1 VTMTRRAMRLASIGA
16 MSLALGATALTTTTV
31 SAGAQSS
38 NKLTVT
44 AGEYFYKLSGSPKP
58 GNVEIVFDNK
68 GIEIHMIA
76 MQQLKPSTTL
86 KQLKQ
91 ALTSDDPAAL
101 EKLSAGAGF
110 NVAGVPEL
118 VSEGIS
124 TTNITNL
131 KAGRYAMLCFVPDA
145 QGTLHIVHNMVKI
158 VDVKGSKSTLKPP
171 ADGVVD
177 ITLGDSGV
185 TLPST
190 GVPKSGWIKV
200 TNEASVPRALILAKY
215 EGANTDFTSVNT
227 EINQFFETGKWT
239 SGSPAV
245 LFNGGVGTLPPNG
258 IGYVE
263 VSSLPSGKWVAVST
277 DTEDGSVPLYTNF
290 TIN

>member
-16 MSLALGATALTTTTV
+16 MSLALGATALSTTTM

-38 NKLTVT
+38 NKITVT

-68 GIEIHMIA
+68 GIEIHMVE
-76 MQQLKPSTTL
+76 MLQLKPSVTL

-91 ALTSDDPAAL
+91 SLLSDDESAI
-101 EKLSAGAGF
+101 EKLLAGSG
-110 NVAGVPEL
+110 NVAGAPEL
-118 VSEGIS
+118 LSEGVA

-131 KAGRYAMLCFVPDA
+131 KAGRYGMLCFVPAAD
-145 QGTLHIVHNMVKI
+145 GTPHIVHGMVKI
-158 VDVKGSKSTLKPP
+158 VDVKGSKSTQKPP

-200 TNEASVPRALILAKY
+200 TNEASVPRDLILAKY
-215 EGANTDFTSVNT
+215 AGANTDFTSVNA
-227 EINQFFETGKWT
+227 EIDQFFGTGKWT
-239 SGSPAV
+239 SGSAPV
-245 LFNGGVGTLPPNG
+245 VFNGGVGTLPPNG

-277 DTEDGSVPLYTNF
+277 GGEDDAAPLHTDF

>member
-1 VTMTRRAMRLASIGA
+1 MTRRAMRLASIGA
-16 MSLALGATALTTTTV
+16 MSLALGATVLTTSTV

-38 NKLTVT
+38 NKITVT

-68 GIEIHMIA
+68 GVEIHMMA

-91 ALTSDDPAAL
+91 AIASGPDAL
-101 EKLSAGAGF
+101 DALSAGVGVQ
-110 NVAGVPEL
+110 VAGVPEL
-118 VSEGIS
+118 LSEGIS

-131 KAGRYAMLCFVPDA
+131 KAGRYAMLCYVPDA
-145 QGTLHIVHNMVKI
+145 QGTLHILHNMVKI
-158 VDVKGSKSTLKPP
+158 VDVKGSKSTSKPP

-177 ITLGDSGV
+177 VTLGDSSV

-200 TNEASVPRALILAKY
+200 TNESSVPRSLILAKY
-215 EGANTDFTSVNT
+215 AGANTDFTSVNA
-227 EINQFFETGKWT
+227 EVNQFLETGKWA

-245 LFNGGVGTLPPNG
+245 VFNGGVGTLAPNG

-263 VSSLPSGKWVAVST
+263 VSSLPSGKWVAVSISGEAAPLHT
-277 DTEDGSVPLYTNF
+277 DF